1 MTGLDPKSALL
12 IALAAFTVFYL
23 WVVVGAVQKELS
35 RGKTLG
41 NILWGPNAAGL
52 YFTGAFTNFWDTLGV
67 GSFAPT
73 TAIFRKWKLV
83 PDERIPGTLNIGHVL
98 PTIVQAFIYTK
109 IVEVEPWT
117 LVYMIVAAVV
127 GSYVGS
133 GLVSGWPRQ
142 RVQAVMGTVLLFG
155 GVIMLM
161 RTTGFM
167 PAGGDSI
174 GLTGLNLA
182 LGLLGNFV
190 LGALMTIGVG
200 LYGPCM
206 VLIFLLGM
214 SPKVAFPIM
223 MGSCAFL
230 MPVASYRFAKK
241 DFFDLRAAL
250 ALGIGGVP
258 LVFVAAY
265 YVNGLDIKV
274 MSYLVVVVVLY
285 TSYGLLKSSREKTLA
300 PIEDGIAP
308 SPVP

>member
-1 MTGLDPKSALL
+1 MTGLDPKDALL
-12 IALAAFTVFYL
+12 VALTAFTVFYL
-23 WVVVGAVQKELS
+23 WVLVSAIRREMS
-35 RGKTLG
+35 RGKSLG
-41 NILWGPNAAGL
+41 NIMWGPGAPAL
-52 YFTGAFTNFWDTLGV
+52 YSIGAFTNFWDTLGV

-73 TAIFRKWKLV
+73 TAIFRKWRLV
-83 PDERIPGTLNIGHVL
+83 PDERIPGTLNIGHTL
-98 PTIVQAFIYTK
+98 PTIAQAFIYTK
-109 IVEVEPWT
+109 IVEVDPMT
-117 LVYMIVAAVV
+117 LVYMILAASI
-127 GSYVGS
+127 GSYIGS

-155 GVIMLM
+155 GVIILM
-161 RTTGFM
+161 RTTGWM
-167 PAGGDSI
+167 PAGGDAI
-174 GLTGLNLA
+174 GLTGMNLA
-182 LGLLGNFV
+182 LGVLGNFA

-241 DFFDLRAAL
+241 DFFDLRAAVGL
-250 ALGIGGVP
+250 AIGGIP
-258 LVFVAAY
+258 LVLIAAY
-265 YVNGLDIKV
+265 IVKSLPIEV
-274 MSYLVVVVVLY
+274 MNYLVVAVVLY
-285 TSYGLLKSSREKTLA
+285 TSYGLIKSSRDKTLA